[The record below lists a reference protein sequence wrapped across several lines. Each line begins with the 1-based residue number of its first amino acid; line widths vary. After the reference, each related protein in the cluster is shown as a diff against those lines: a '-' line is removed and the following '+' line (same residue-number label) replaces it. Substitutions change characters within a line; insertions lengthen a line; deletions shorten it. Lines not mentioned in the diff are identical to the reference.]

1 MSSTA
6 ITACSYILLRALKK
20 KYKGQICLQDD
31 RSSLI
36 CLKLDLLSQ
45 KSQTS
50 VFLQTIST
58 CYNTLTTL
66 HLEVT
71 TEEMR

>member
-1 MSSTA
+1 MSSTV
-6 ITACSYILLRALKK
+6 ITACSYILRALKKK

-45 KSQTS
+45 KPQTS
-50 VFLQTIST
+50 VFSQTIST
-58 CYNTLTTL
+58 CCNTLTTL

>member
-1 MSSTA
+1 MSSPAVTA
-6 ITACSYILLRALKK
+6 SSYTVSTK
-20 KYKGQICLQDD
+20 KYRGQICLQDD

-36 CLKLDLLSQ
+36 CLKLVLLSQ